1 MYETVV
7 LFVLSCYFGSSA
19 CGTAVGSYKVQD
31 LYKPM
36 SAMAPS
42 KVQLHSLHLYFVF
55 IFFQKKTPE
64 KCANLIEVFV
74 LRHMHAG

>member
-1 MYETVV
+1 MCETVV

-42 KVQLHSLHLYFVF
+42 QANS
-55 IFFQKKTPE
+55 QKLQNT
-64 KCANLIEVFV
+64 N
-74 LRHMHAG
+74 

>member
-1 MYETVV
+1 MGETVV

-36 SAMAPS
+36 SEIGRAH
-42 KVQLHSLHLYFVF
+42 V
-55 IFFQKKTPE
+55 
-64 KCANLIEVFV
+64 
-74 LRHMHAG
+74 